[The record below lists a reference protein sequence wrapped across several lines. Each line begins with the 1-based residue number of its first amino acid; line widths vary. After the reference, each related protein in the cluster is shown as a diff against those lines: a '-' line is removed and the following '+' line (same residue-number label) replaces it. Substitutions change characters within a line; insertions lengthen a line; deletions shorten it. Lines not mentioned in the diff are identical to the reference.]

1 VSVPI
6 PTVPDAPLPQIMYAD
21 VPPMNMQ
28 MGLADLQ
35 VWTSLMP
42 PLTGSDC
49 DVCREHAACHP
60 QIFTLFTFN
69 RQFLVIFLFLFYF
82 CLQFILRELLI
93 LV

>member
-1 VSVPI
+1 
-6 PTVPDAPLPQIMYAD
+6 MYAD

-42 PLTGSDC
+42 PLTGSDF

-60 QIFTLFTFN
+60 QIFTLLLSTASFW
-69 RQFLVIFLFLFYF
+69 
-82 CLQFILRELLI
+82 LQFILRELLI